1 MIKVLQSGDPRDI
14 LNIIKTFY
22 SQPADNINVNGEK
35 LKSIPTNEKQDEVVH
50 PSTLFNLV
58 LEVLASTRQ

>member
-35 LKSIPTNEKQDEVVH
+35 LKSIPTNEKQDEWSILPH
-50 PSTLFNLV
+50 YSI
-58 LEVLASTRQ
+58 